1 MSSAPAQFRLIGRLL
16 MVSAVVILAMA
27 IAIWNGFVDLDPD
40 VRPVIAGALTFA
52 GLLDI
57 GLGIVMLRRGQS

>member
-1 MSSAPAQFRLIGRLL
+1 MTKDPAQLRLLGRLL
-16 MVSAVVILAMA
+16 MVSAVVIFAMA
-27 IAIWNGFVDLDPD
+27 IAVWNGFVDLDPD

-52 GLLDI
+52 ALLDV